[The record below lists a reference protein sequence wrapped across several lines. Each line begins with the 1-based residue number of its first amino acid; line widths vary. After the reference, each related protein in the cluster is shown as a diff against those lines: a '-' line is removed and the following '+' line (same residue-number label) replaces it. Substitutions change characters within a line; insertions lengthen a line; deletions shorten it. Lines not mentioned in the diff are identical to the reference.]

1 MPVSLLYDP
10 HSQPHQFVSLT
21 LKGLDFS
28 VVCASIS
35 ISWFLSFR
43 KVFTENW
50 VKQISMSAVWAPFP
64 SVIGRDIAH
73 VSFVL
78 TGMSQYVLVCW
89 IFMLNFLV
97 HIENWFIWIISCVS
111 YCSSNWQLCTW
122 ICAQVG
128 VDAVFPQYSE
138 TLHRLEMEVK
148 IGSTLWKVLVAVV
161 MIFFSV
167 DTCLWQFLTAMAW
180 TVRLFQPDSS
190 VM

>member
-1 MPVSLLYDP
+1 MPVSILYDP
-10 HSQPHQFVSLT
+10 HSQPHHFVSLT

-28 VVCASIS
+28 VVCAYIS

-43 KVFTENW
+43 NVFTENCELNKYQW
-50 VKQISMSAVWAPFP
+50 VLFWAPFP

-73 VSFVL
+73 VSFAL
-78 TGMSQYVLVCW
+78 TGMSQCVG
-89 IFMLNFLV
+89 MLNFLV
-97 HIENWFIWIISCVS
+97 HIEIWFIWIISCVS

-138 TLHRLEMEVK
+138 TLHKLEMEVK

-161 MIFFSV
+161 MILFSV

-180 TVRLFQPDSS
+180 TVLLFQPDSS